1 MSREEAMK
9 AFIESGM
16 ELRRDDIEL
25 GRKLERERIIELM
38 RQRYALAVNGK
49 PHWIAAMGIKVDKR
63 SALLIT
69 EALIYAIQLDAL
81 EQEEGEQK

>member
-25 GRKLERERIIELM
+25 GKKLERERILRIIEHYRNKPTFGYSNLIS
-38 RQRYALAVNGK
+38 LIEGGK
-49 PHWIAAMGIKVDKR
+49 DV
-63 SALLIT
+63 
-69 EALIYAIQLDAL
+69 
-81 EQEEGEQK
+81 